1 VPNKKSCN
9 VNFKNCFKK
18 RLKIKKKSTT
28 NQYRDD
34 GRGGAPD

>member
-1 VPNKKSCN
+1 MLI
-9 VNFKNCFKK
+9 
-18 RLKIKKKSTT
+18 LKIVLKKVKNKKKSTT